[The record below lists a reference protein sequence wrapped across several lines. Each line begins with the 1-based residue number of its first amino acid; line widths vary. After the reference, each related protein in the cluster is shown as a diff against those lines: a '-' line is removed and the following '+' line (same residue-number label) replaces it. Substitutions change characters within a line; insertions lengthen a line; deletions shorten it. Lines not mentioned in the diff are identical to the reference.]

1 MSASDFSTVISNIVA
16 DDMMLHFK
24 DLMKRILF
32 SFTTELS
39 KTHKISVEEVV
50 LIWNKALPHLAYEIH
65 IPNKN
70 KVKTSDKDEHKEH
83 KEHKE
88 VEDEKECNCQ
98 FILTRGKN
106 KGESCGKK
114 TVKGSNFCT
123 THNKKAPVEKEKEE
137 DEKDEQLIEQ
147 ETPSGSIE
155 EKKVSD
161 KEHTSEEVCK
171 YVLTRGKNKGEKCK
185 KKVVKNG
192 HYCVTHNKE
201 NNEEQVE
208 KSDEKVVEKKQE
220 EKEEQE
226 EKKKEHVKK
235 SDEKKDEKVVEKKQE
250 EKEEQEEKKKEH
262 VKKSDEKKDE
272 KVVEKKEKDLK
283 TKVDA
288 LETKLKI
295 AEMKKQEDS
304 KLKSIQTEK
313 NNIGQD
319 MAKKLL
325 DQVKNTTE
333 KQNDEDDN
341 LTYEKIKKQMFISCK
356 LNDDNE
362 LECKVSKAN
371 LEKLINSKI
380 SSDEEFFDTTINIFP
395 KGMNIFY
402 NENNDKVQK
411 KILKLRF
418 KNFHSVI
425 YDYLDE

>member
-1 MSASDFSTVISNIVA
+1 
-16 DDMMLHFK
+16 
-24 DLMKRILF
+24 
-32 SFTTELS
+32 LS

-65 IPNKN
+65 IPNQN

-83 KEHKE
+83 KE
-88 VEDEKECNCQ
+88 VEDEKECDCQ

-123 THNKKAPVEKEKEE
+123 THNKKAPVEKEKEKE
-137 DEKDEQLIEQ
+137 EDEQLIEQ

-208 KSDEKVVEKKQE
+208 KSDEKVVEKKE
-220 EKEEQE
+220 
-226 EKKKEHVKK
+226 
-235 SDEKKDEKVVEKKQE
+235 E

-418 KNFHSVI
+418 KNFHGVI